1 MFNNRKGSFQE
12 LLGLEAEQHELR
24 EYEFLVEDF
33 KLMLSPQGVDGFHSP
48 DNKKTRYRNVLE
60 LISNYLRMFSKQIE
74 EYIKKRESKRMV
86 KLKYVLTIPPVWG
99 LSAKQVM
106 VEAAVLAGI
115 VKEDKIKDLML
126 ASDIEVAA
134 LYVVK
139 KHLIFAEAT

>member
-1 MFNNRKGSFQE
+1 
-12 LLGLEAEQHELR
+12 
-24 EYEFLVEDF
+24 
-33 KLMLSPQGVDGFHSP
+33 
-48 DNKKTRYRNVLE
+48 
-60 LISNYLRMFSKQIE
+60 
-74 EYIKKRESKRMV
+74 MV

-115 VKEDKIKDLML
+115 VREDKIKDLML